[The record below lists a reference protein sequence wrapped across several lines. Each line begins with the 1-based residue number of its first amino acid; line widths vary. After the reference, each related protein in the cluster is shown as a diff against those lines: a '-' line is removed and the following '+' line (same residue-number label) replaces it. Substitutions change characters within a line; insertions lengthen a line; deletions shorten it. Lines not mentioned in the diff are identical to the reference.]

1 MGWAT
6 EMRGVPCGMR
16 ALHAVHLEK
25 FDRAIS
31 IVVVGMVRSLC
42 RVPCTG
48 VGVASM
54 SVVASSDGLGG
65 GCGGGVGGV
74 LGGVGWVVVGGC
86 CCWVSQ
92 VVLGAASVGGALA
105 VLEGP
110 LPVVGVVA
118 VGRDACIRECWR
130 CGRWLCSGGRGG
142 GGWRW

>member
-1 MGWAT
+1 M
-6 EMRGVPCGMR
+6 PCGMR

-42 RVPCTG
+42 RAPCTG

-54 SVVASSDGLGG
+54 SVVASSDGSVG

-74 LGGVGWVVVGGC
+74 LGAVGRVVVGGC
-86 CCWVSQ
+86 CCWVALA
-92 VVLGAASVGGALA
+92 VLGAVSVGGTLA

-110 LPVVGVVA
+110 LPVVFNLTLSYRYTIRA
-118 VGRDACIRECWR
+118 PNTDRMQHARECR
-130 CGRWLCSGGRGG
+130 PGAVQLVHSV
-142 GGWRW
+142 

>member
-1 MGWAT
+1 
-6 EMRGVPCGMR
+6 MR
-16 ALHAVHLEK
+16 APQDLHLEK
-25 FDRAIS
+25 FDRATS

-48 VGVASM
+48 VGVAFM